1 MGIGLI
7 TQYYCKVKQE
17 HLKAMKDMMRVENG
31 RRIGGGGVG
40 GLNWLSKKAM
50 SVEIDLF
57 SFFSRTLPSIPFPR
71 ESP

>member
-7 TQYYCKVKQE
+7 TQSYCKVKQE
-17 HLKAMKDMMRVENG
+17 HLTAMKDMMRVGNG
-31 RRIGGGGVG
+31 KRVGG